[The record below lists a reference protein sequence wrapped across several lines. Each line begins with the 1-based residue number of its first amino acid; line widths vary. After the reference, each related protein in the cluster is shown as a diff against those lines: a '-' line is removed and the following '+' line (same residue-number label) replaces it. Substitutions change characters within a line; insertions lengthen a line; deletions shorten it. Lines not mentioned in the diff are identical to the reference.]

1 MATPAIGRRSRLCP
15 AGAAYTRSANRF
27 RSSGRPGPPPG
38 GSCRRR
44 RGFRESDFG
53 LAQLF
58 ADGLDRRAR
67 LLRALDRAA
76 ATTAGSTGQVRAHPL
91 FAEVL
96 ALEKSLAEW
105 GRALLLDPGR
115 KAELG
120 IAESKALSKLD
131 ELRAR
136 QAARSGRTVGDA

>member
-1 MATPAIGRRSRLCP
+1 M
-15 AGAAYTRSANRF
+15 
-27 RSSGRPGPPPG
+27 PG
-38 GSCRRR
+38 GSGLHPLGEPFSKLGPTGAAAWRLLQTTPWI
-44 RGFRESDFG
+44 RESDFG
-53 LAQLF
+53 LAPLF